1 MNSGL
6 NVISHHNAF
15 ARRKGG
21 AGSQSPASP
30 EPILRRLSSGVRGR
44 IKDWCVG
51 EILQADWPEVVEF
64 GCGLN
69 GVSGAGSVVVH
80 AAASGQKS
88 DGSLG
93 GDTFPITR

>member
-21 AGSQSPASP
+21 AGLQSPASP

-44 IKDWCVG
+44 MAALTSPRRSGPLAKSPQRPIQSTTAVIFEG
-51 EILQADWPEVVEF
+51 E
-64 GCGLN
+64 
-69 GVSGAGSVVVH
+69 
-80 AAASGQKS
+80 
-88 DGSLG
+88 
-93 GDTFPITR
+93 